1 MFFISRHTI
10 PKTHIWAIIGSHR
23 YPIEVPRVDYE
34 KLAEDRVGEGSG
46 DVRARVEAAREIQRT
61 RFDEADLSC
70 NADMGPGDVRMF
82 CELNEECKVLM
93 RQAMDQL
100 QLSAR
105 GYHRV
110 LKHSRTVADLAS
122 ETDIK
127 MAHLAESLQYRPRR
141 WL

>member
-1 MFFISRHTI
+1 M
-10 PKTHIWAIIGSHR
+10 
-23 YPIEVPRVDYE
+23 PRVDYE
-34 KLAEDRVGEGSG
+34 KLAEDRVGEDSG
-46 DVRARVEAAREIQRT
+46 DVRARVEAARVIQST
-61 RFDEADLSC
+61 RFDETDQSC
-70 NADMGPGDVRMF
+70 NADMGPGDVRLF

-110 LKHSRTVADLAS
+110 LKLSRTVADLAG
-122 ETDIK
+122 EPDIK
-127 MAHLAESLQYRPRR
+127 MTHLAESLQYRPRR